1 MNKENKT
8 QKTVAEAIEEIKSKM
23 FCGEPLTT
31 DTMLIALGALVAFEG
46 SKECASA

>member
-1 MNKENKT
+1 MNKEIKA

-23 FCGEPLTT
+23 FSGEHLTT

-46 SKECASA
+46 DKE